1 MTRNEF
7 PVIDIQKA
15 EREAQRLRAE
25 AFAKGFKRLI
35 AWVKHPR
42 GATVRG
48 GHQSA

>member
-25 AFAKGFKRLI
+25 ALAHGFKRLI

-42 GATVRG
+42 SAAIRG
-48 GHQSA
+48 GQQSA